1 MVKTRVRRPKR
12 SEDLV
17 AMQIKLHMVTIGSR
31 DRPIWIP
38 FKSGRF
44 SRSET
49 WNVLS
54 SPSYLVLEG
63 AKTHGDQV
71 QSKEMMMNTIKWDVK
86 VRICDKGWEKT
97 IVLGVDT
104 PGSKLT
110 LSSSEVRQRGKSLMG
125 SLFGGLKV
133 NDKKLVYTITRSGHL
148 LVSEVL
154 VAAGISAAIGQLSK
168 PFTSVLLYGKDLD
181 FKAAFQA
188 GGFPSTHS
196 SAVVATATI
205 IALERGLSDSIFGL
219 TVVYAGLI
227 MYDAQGVRREVGNH
241 AKVLNKVLAK
251 IHVNSVHT
259 KDREN
264 MIDSQPGTS
273 LPVSLERLGPLVSEE
288 ASSFTSKST
297 NSPLLLRS
305 DDKMR
310 QNNQA
315 VLSSGSAANVE
326 EGIERTNENLIS
338 LKESIGH
345 TEVEVIA
352 GALLGFFNSSLQVAF
367 ATYNLTLLSTVE
379 GPKTCSVSLPI
390 KTSLFQLLL
399 RPLMSQMNQA
409 LSNKKLPAVLPSSTE
424 VDFQPGLWWET
435 HG

>member
-1 MVKTRVRRPKR
+1 MLSQCFCSSFPTCSYSSIHHHNLNHSTNKKQQQPFLLFLRLRQPKPK
-12 SEDLV
+12 S
-17 AMQIKLHMVTIGSR
+17 S
-31 DRPIWIP
+31 P
-38 FKSGRF
+38 FKL
-44 SRSET
+44 T
-49 WNVLS
+49 CL
-54 SPSYLVLEG
+54 G
-63 AKTHGDQV
+63 AGTGTELFDQIS
-71 QSKEMMMNTIKWDVK
+71 QLAHNK
-86 VRICDKGWEKT
+86 
-97 IVLGVDT
+97 
-104 PGSKLT
+104 
-110 LSSSEVRQRGKSLMG
+110 
-125 SLFGGLKV
+125 
-133 NDKKLVYTITRSGHL
+133 
-148 LVSEVL
+148 VL
-154 VAAGISAAIGQLSK
+154 VAAGVSAAIGQLSK

-273 LPVSLERLGPLVSEE
+273 LPASLERLGPLMSEE

-315 VLSSGSAANVE
+315 VLSSDSAANVE
-326 EGIERTNENLIS
+326 EGIERTIENLIF

-352 GALLGFFNSSLQVAF
+352 GALLGFF
-367 ATYNLTLLSTVE
+367 
-379 GPKTCSVSLPI
+379 VSL
-390 KTSLFQLLL
+390 
-399 RPLMSQMNQA
+399 A
-409 LSNKKLPAVLPSSTE
+409 LYTIM
-424 VDFQPGLWWET
+424 
-435 HG
+435 

>member
-1 MVKTRVRRPKR
+1 MLSQCFCWSFSTCSYSPIHHHNPNRYTNKKQQQPFLLFLRLRQPKPK
-12 SEDLV
+12 S
-17 AMQIKLHMVTIGSR
+17 S
-31 DRPIWIP
+31 P
-38 FKSGRF
+38 FKLTCLG
-44 SRSET
+44 T
-49 WNVLS
+49 
-54 SPSYLVLEG
+54 G
-63 AKTHGDQV
+63 AGTGTELFDQIS
-71 QSKEMMMNTIKWDVK
+71 QLAHNK
-86 VRICDKGWEKT
+86 
-97 IVLGVDT
+97 
-104 PGSKLT
+104 
-110 LSSSEVRQRGKSLMG
+110 
-125 SLFGGLKV
+125 
-133 NDKKLVYTITRSGHL
+133 
-148 LVSEVL
+148 VL

-168 PFTSVLLYGKDLD
+168 PFTSILLYGKDLD

-273 LPVSLERLGPLVSEE
+273 LPVSLERLGPHVSEE

-326 EGIERTNENLIS
+326 EGIERTIENLIS

-352 GALLGFFNSSLQVAF
+352 GALLGFF
-367 ATYNLTLLSTVE
+367 
-379 GPKTCSVSLPI
+379 VSL
-390 KTSLFQLLL
+390 
-399 RPLMSQMNQA
+399 A
-409 LSNKKLPAVLPSSTE
+409 LYTII
-424 VDFQPGLWWET
+424 
-435 HG
+435 

>member
-1 MVKTRVRRPKR
+1 MDMSENVEEELMKIGLELQPKPK
-12 SEDLV
+12 S
-17 AMQIKLHMVTIGSR
+17 S
-31 DRPIWIP
+31 P
-38 FKSGRF
+38 FKL
-44 SRSET
+44 T
-49 WNVLS
+49 CL
-54 SPSYLVLEG
+54 G
-63 AKTHGDQV
+63 AGTGTELFDQIS
-71 QSKEMMMNTIKWDVK
+71 QLAHNK
-86 VRICDKGWEKT
+86 
-97 IVLGVDT
+97 
-104 PGSKLT
+104 
-110 LSSSEVRQRGKSLMG
+110 
-125 SLFGGLKV
+125 
-133 NDKKLVYTITRSGHL
+133 
-148 LVSEVL
+148 VL

-168 PFTSVLLYGKDLD
+168 PFTSVLLYVKDLD

-227 MYDAQGVRREVGNH
+227 MYDAQGVRGEVGNH

-273 LPVSLERLGPLVSEE
+273 LPVSLERLGCLVSEE

-297 NSPLLLRS
+297 
-305 DDKMR
+305 MR

-315 VLSSGSAANVE
+315 VLSSDSAANVE
-326 EGIERTNENLIS
+326 EGIERTIENLIF

-352 GALLGFFNSSLQVAF
+352 GALLGFF
-367 ATYNLTLLSTVE
+367 
-379 GPKTCSVSLPI
+379 VSL
-390 KTSLFQLLL
+390 
-399 RPLMSQMNQA
+399 
-409 LSNKKLPAVLPSSTE
+409 VLYTIM
-424 VDFQPGLWWET
+424 
-435 HG
+435 

>member
-1 MVKTRVRRPKR
+1 MLSQCLCWSFPTCSYSSIHHHNLNHSTNKKQQQPFLLFLRLREPKPK
-12 SEDLV
+12 S
-17 AMQIKLHMVTIGSR
+17 S
-31 DRPIWIP
+31 P
-38 FKSGRF
+38 FKLTCLG
-44 SRSET
+44 T
-49 WNVLS
+49 
-54 SPSYLVLEG
+54 G
-63 AKTHGDQV
+63 AGTGTELFDQIS
-71 QSKEMMMNTIKWDVK
+71 QLAHNK
-86 VRICDKGWEKT
+86 
-97 IVLGVDT
+97 
-104 PGSKLT
+104 
-110 LSSSEVRQRGKSLMG
+110 
-125 SLFGGLKV
+125 
-133 NDKKLVYTITRSGHL
+133 
-148 LVSEVL
+148 VL

-196 SAVVATATI
+196 SGS
-205 IALERGLSDSIFGL
+205 LGFNFWPYSCLCWP
-219 TVVYAGLI
+219 Y
-227 MYDAQGVRREVGNH
+227 YGVRREVGNH

-352 GALLGFFNSSLQVAF
+352 GALLGFF
-367 ATYNLTLLSTVE
+367 
-379 GPKTCSVSLPI
+379 VSL
-390 KTSLFQLLL
+390 
-399 RPLMSQMNQA
+399 A
-409 LSNKKLPAVLPSSTE
+409 LYTII
-424 VDFQPGLWWET
+424 
-435 HG
+435 

>member
-1 MVKTRVRRPKR
+1 MLSQCFCSSFPTCSYSSIHHHNLNHSTNKKQQQPFLLFLRLRQPRPK
-12 SEDLV
+12 S
-17 AMQIKLHMVTIGSR
+17 S
-31 DRPIWIP
+31 P
-38 FKSGRF
+38 FKL
-44 SRSET
+44 T
-49 WNVLS
+49 CL
-54 SPSYLVLEG
+54 G
-63 AKTHGDQV
+63 AGTGTELFDQIS
-71 QSKEMMMNTIKWDVK
+71 QLAHNK
-86 VRICDKGWEKT
+86 
-97 IVLGVDT
+97 
-104 PGSKLT
+104 
-110 LSSSEVRQRGKSLMG
+110 
-125 SLFGGLKV
+125 
-133 NDKKLVYTITRSGHL
+133 
-148 LVSEVL
+148 VL

-181 FKAAFQA
+181 FKAALQA

-273 LPVSLERLGPLVSEE
+273 LPASLERLGPLMSEE

-315 VLSSGSAANVE
+315 VLSSDSAANVE
-326 EGIERTNENLIS
+326 EGIERTIENLIF

-352 GALLGFFNSSLQVAF
+352 GALLGFF
-367 ATYNLTLLSTVE
+367 
-379 GPKTCSVSLPI
+379 VSL
-390 KTSLFQLLL
+390 
-399 RPLMSQMNQA
+399 A
-409 LSNKKLPAVLPSSTE
+409 LYTIM
-424 VDFQPGLWWET
+424 
-435 HG
+435 